1 MRWRR
6 ALKEVHA
13 EVVGEL
19 LPPAGISVDAVARVQ
34 ALVRKEGLGRDPETQ
49 LLEDA
54 ICLTFLETQF
64 EDLAARLDHER
75 LVSAVQ
81 KTVVKMSDQAVGLV
95 AQTRISPAARAALND
110 ALA

>member
-1 MRWRR
+1 
-6 ALKEVHA
+6 
-13 EVVGEL
+13 
-19 LPPAGISVDAVARVQ
+19 
-34 ALVRKEGLGRDPETQ
+34 
-49 LLEDA
+49 
-54 ICLTFLETQF
+54 
-64 EDLAARLDHER
+64 LAARLHHQR